1 MKYLETLKGAAN
13 LLEALKRYGI
23 YVVLLVLLIFFSAT
37 SQHFLVSTNLLNVA
51 RQVSMLGIAAV
62 GFAFVLL
69 LGGIDLSIGSNVTLV
84 NIVGAWMMVNAEMN
98 PILAIILVLIM
109 ATAIGF
115 KPVLCGNLS
124 ASRNIEQMMLQLIE
138 LKTEENYNNIIGW
151 GQYVNGPLNFKS
163 IIR

>member
-1 MKYLETLKGAAN
+1 MKYFERLKIAAN
-13 LLEALKRYGI
+13 VVDVLKKYGI
-23 YVVLLVLLIFFSAT
+23 YAVLLVLVIFFAVT
-37 SQHFLVSTNLLNVA
+37 SENFFQSSNLLNVA

-98 PILAIILVLIM
+98 PVLAIILVLIM

-115 KPVLCGNLS
+115 
-124 ASRNIEQMMLQLIE
+124 
-138 LKTEENYNNIIGW
+138 
-151 GQYVNGPLNFKS
+151 VNGWVIANIQMPPLIVTLAMM
-163 IIR
+163 IILEGLAYMV